1 MDGERKNTTH
11 ATTKSIGSSVRS
23 SLGLDCAEASTAAEH
38 QICASGTNDT
48 VYVTTRHALATV
60 AHRALRSDRFLTW
73 QRPDSPIS
81 DVGAMQEGRVR
92 KSLLQGGRWLEVCLR
107 RRPSACGVAKL
118 AAVKNRGPGRGKR
131 PFQAW
136 SAWRYVFDEGPR
148 KFGSRGLMNHLG
160 RNSLL
165 MNLIP
170 SFRCVDGQDFGRFWR
185 SQEIHRDESEHDS
198 LSRLFLAFERSR
210 SDEDWL
216 RW

>member
-1 MDGERKNTTH
+1 MTYSLAFTPLQPS
-11 ATTKSIGSSVRS
+11 TSISPF
-23 SLGLDCAEASTAAEH
+23 DEPPAEALQLYSPLQPSTAIQLYILYTLQPSTTPLRAAEH

-136 SAWRYVFDEGPR
+136 SALAAGATRGARPKGFRRFDES
-148 KFGSRGLMNHLG
+148 FGTR
-160 RNSLL
+160 R
-165 MNLIP
+165 
-170 SFRCVDGQDFGRFWR
+170 
-185 SQEIHRDESEHDS
+185 
-198 LSRLFLAFERSR
+198 
-210 SDEDWL
+210 
-216 RW
+216 

>member
-1 MDGERKNTTH
+1 MLPLAKNVQFAVPFRVRTVKERTRLSDTT
-11 ATTKSIGSSVRS
+11 AKSIGSSVRS

-136 SAWRYVFDEGPR
+136 SALAAGATRGARPKGFRRFDES
-148 KFGSRGLMNHLG
+148 FGTR
-160 RNSLL
+160 R
-165 MNLIP
+165 
-170 SFRCVDGQDFGRFWR
+170 
-185 SQEIHRDESEHDS
+185 
-198 LSRLFLAFERSR
+198 
-210 SDEDWL
+210 
-216 RW
+216 

>member
-1 MDGERKNTTH
+1 MNGERKNTTH

-136 SAWRYVFDEGPR
+136 SAWQQRSTLCFRRQGSRDL

-160 RNSLL
+160 R
-165 MNLIP
+165 I
-170 SFRCVDGQDFGRFWR
+170 V
-185 SQEIHRDESEHDS
+185 
-198 LSRLFLAFERSR
+198 A
-210 SDEDWL
+210 
-216 RW
+216 

>member
-1 MDGERKNTTH
+1 MR
-11 ATTKSIGSSVRS
+11 
-23 SLGLDCAEASTAAEH
+23 CA
-38 QICASGTNDT
+38 
-48 VYVTTRHALATV
+48 
-60 AHRALRSDRFLTW
+60 
-73 QRPDSPIS
+73 
-81 DVGAMQEGRVR
+81 
-92 KSLLQGGRWLEVCLR
+92 
-107 RRPSACGVAKL
+107 SACGVAKL

-170 SFRCVDGQDFGRFWR
+170 SFRCVDGQDFGRLWR
-185 SQEIHRDESEHDS
+185 SQEIDRDQSEHDS

>member
-1 MDGERKNTTH
+1 MHVRIGLMLPLAENVQFAVPFRVRTVKERTRLSDTT
-11 ATTKSIGSSVRS
+11 AKSIGSSVRS

-60 AHRALRSDRFLTW
+60 AHRALRSDRLLTW

-81 DVGAMQEGRVR
+81 DVGAMQGGRHR
-92 KSLLQGGRWLEVCLR
+92 KSLLQGDRWLEGCLMR
-107 RRPSACGVAKL
+107 CPSACGVAKL

-160 RNSLL
+160 RN
-165 MNLIP
+165 
-170 SFRCVDGQDFGRFWR
+170 C
-185 SQEIHRDESEHDS
+185 
-198 LSRLFLAFERSR
+198 
-210 SDEDWL
+210 
-216 RW
+216 